1 MVSCPVCKRL
11 APVGEESGRV
21 FRHRDGIN
29 NVCVM
34 TGRRYPIENVRK
46 EVA

>member
-1 MVSCPVCKRL
+1 MVSCPVCKRI

-34 TGRRYPIENVRK
+34 TGRRYPLNEERK
-46 EVA
+46 AS